1 MSRLTVIKMAAGL
14 LAGVWASISLVL
26 QVLLLLMALDFV
38 TGIIVAIQQQKLESH
53 RGYLGIG
60 KKVIVL
66 VLIATAAIIQQH
78 LRLDLPLLD
87 LPLTEVVSGFYIANE
102 FISILENAAAAGVP
116 VPSVLRDVLAKLN
129 VTELKKD

>member
-53 RGYLGIG
+53 RGHLGIG

-66 VLIATAAIIQQH
+66 VLIAATAITQQH
-78 LRLDLPLLD
+78 LRLD